1 MPLFA
6 VPLFSTTNLYQD
18 QDIIWTILGYVGI
31 FFVYTWWLWA
41 FIILF
46 ICARS
51 AFLFLQNRKYE
62 HAWKWAHL
70 EMRIPREILKSP
82 RSMDQLF
89 QAIAALRNVEG
100 DFGEKYIDGE
110 ITKWFALEMVSFG
123 GEIHFYIRCMKGYR
137 RMVEAAF
144 FAYYPDVE
152 IEEVPDYTHTLPHNI
167 ADMQATNL
175 DLWGTEMVLQRDFGY
190 PLRTYLEYENY
201 EEMHQL
207 DPMSVFMENMAKA
220 KKGEFVGVQYV
231 VEPLSRTWGEAY
243 ENLVEDLREPKFSE
257 KVGHEAPATGGVSST
272 AFRAALIQRTPG
284 IVDVLTAVEANL
296 AKPAFNT
303 IVRFI
308 YIAPLTIFYE
318 QYARRSIAGS
328 FNQYGAMDLN
338 YFFYDEGI
346 ATKINPGTWP
356 FWFRLKRFDARKQRV
371 LQNYINREMQIHTF
385 WGKLLSSNI
394 FDWNF
399 KSRPQ
404 VLNTESMATLF
415 HPPSNLVLTAPHT
428 QRVESKKVGAP
439 AGLPIYGDEKI
450 IEQFK

>member
-1 MPLFA
+1 MSYG
-6 VPLFSTTNLYQD
+6 VIVS
-18 QDIIWTILGYVGI
+18 TILHYTGQ
-31 FFVYTWWLWA
+31 FFLYTWWLWA
-41 FIILF
+41 FITLF

-51 AFLFLQNRKYE
+51 AFLFWRNREYE
-62 HAWKWAHL
+62 HAWKWSFL

-89 QAIAALRNVEG
+89 QGIAALRNIEG

-110 ITKWFALEMVSFG
+110 ITKWFAFEMVSFG
-123 GEIHFYIRCMKGYR
+123 GEIHFYIRCMKAYR

-152 IEEVPDYTHTLPHNI
+152 IEEVPDYTHSLPHNI
-167 ADMQATNL
+167 ADLKEQKM
-175 DLWGTEMVLQRDFGY
+175 DIWGTEVVLQRDFGY
-190 PLRTYLEYENY
+190 PLRTYLAYENY

-207 DPMSVFMENMAKA
+207 DPMSIFMENMGKA

-231 VEPLSRTWGEAY
+231 LEPMAREWGEAY

-257 KVGHEAPATGGVSST
+257 KVGTTHVKETGDVTST
-272 AFRAALIQRTPG
+272 AFKAALIQRTPG
-284 IVDVLTAVEANL
+284 AVDVLTAVEANL
-296 AKPAFNT
+296 SKPAFNT

-318 QYARRSIAGS
+318 QYARRAIHGS
-328 FNQYGAMDLN
+328 FNQYGAHDLN

-356 FWFRLKRFDARKQRV
+356 WWYRLRRLDARKQRV
-371 LQNYINREMQIHTF
+371 LQNYIEREMQIHAW

-399 KSRPQ
+399 KSHPQ

-428 QRVESKKVGAP
+428 QRIESKKVGAP
-439 AGLPIYGDEKI
+439 AGLPIYGDEKV